1 LKTLYV
7 IFIAASAVFLVLSPI
22 GLLIG
27 ISIHDLQSDVQKR
40 QAELLTIE
48 EKIEEQKQTLQT
60 LADKKEA
67 QEKDIF
73 ALRKDLRTQQEVLQA
88 QQVQID
94 KGNALSQQLW
104 PSLLRDM
111 AASAMTNERMKSLL
125 VSHGYK

>member
-1 LKTLYV
+1 LKILYA
-7 IFIAASAVFLVLSPI
+7 IFIAASAVFLALSPI

-40 QAELLTIE
+40 QAELQTIE
-48 EKIEEQKQTLQT
+48 EKIEQQKQAIQA

-67 QEKDIF
+67 QEKAIF
-73 ALRKDLRTQQEVLQA
+73 ALRKDLQSQQEVLQA

-104 PSLLRDM
+104 PNLLRDI
-111 AASAMTNERMKSLL
+111 AASAVTNERMKSLL